1 LKILISHFDP
11 CGLGLT
17 IESRVERTHPEQSL
31 HKFNALNYII
41 MSNEIMLALALNQ
54 GHAHALVGE
63 EKK

>member
-1 LKILISHFDP
+1 M
-11 CGLGLT
+11 
-17 IESRVERTHPEQSL
+17 
-31 HKFNALNYII
+31 

>member
-1 LKILISHFDP
+1 
-11 CGLGLT
+11 
-17 IESRVERTHPEQSL
+17 VERTHPEQSL

-41 MSNEIMLALALNQ
+41 MSNEIKLALALNQ